1 MISLK
6 NKILYQDWI
15 KDVPEEDLVF
25 VPDSGI
31 ITVFF
36 ERKLNYKLEN
46 STISI
51 FTAKSKYRNQ
61 IPLICNHLNYFIK
74 FYDPENRYMTALL
87 KVKTIL
93 DERETILSK
102 ESFIELLYSH
112 IITKPILKEV
122 FDLVKLNNIRSIEDD
137 EKTVKYGKE
146 ASFTDKH
153 NTILYRMAMCTNLMI
168 PLILHYIH
176 RFASINKKTFLI
188 DEYYNPLFNICGKGI
203 NLKEKLLNYILNETE
218 KSMKR
223 DRLIWEQKALRGDK
237 DFVSFAEE
245 KLQNIVS
252 NIIPKLDYNEDSHN
266 IALIRSTISSDFRN
280 FTREKYGL
288 YPEEISDVKDS
299 DDSLSQQDK
308 MEMTVSRIDV
318 SNVIICNVNKKTVIE
333 KLKDALK
340 IDIDEKEKN
349 FYKKHYKPTEFQ
361 IEMIKLYF
369 VKYFNGFIEMSSLT
383 ADEFTTLVVIMKYKM
398 QGEGYKYLQHMII
411 GHMLDKNPTKTMR
424 SHKFVDKIEQSSTY
438 KRLVKKKYKKL
449 LKLKGDRIIL
459 DKLSLLLKTKFSFI
473 DYNNKKA
480 LGQQIEIDDNI
491 VCDEFLIFLSNI

>member
-1 MISLK
+1 
-6 NKILYQDWI
+6 
-15 KDVPEEDLVF
+15 
-25 VPDSGI
+25 
-31 ITVFF
+31 
-36 ERKLNYKLEN
+36 
-46 STISI
+46 
-51 FTAKSKYRNQ
+51 
-61 IPLICNHLNYFIK
+61 
-74 FYDPENRYMTALL
+74 
-87 KVKTIL
+87 
-93 DERETILSK
+93 
-102 ESFIELLYSH
+102 
-112 IITKPILKEV
+112 
-122 FDLVKLNNIRSIEDD
+122 
-137 EKTVKYGKE
+137 
-146 ASFTDKH
+146 
-153 NTILYRMAMCTNLMI
+153 
-168 PLILHYIH
+168 
-176 RFASINKKTFLI
+176 
-188 DEYYNPLFNICGKGI
+188 
-203 NLKEKLLNYILNETE
+203 
-218 KSMKR
+218 
-223 DRLIWEQKALRGDK
+223 
-237 DFVSFAEE
+237 
-245 KLQNIVS
+245 
-252 NIIPKLDYNEDSHN
+252 
-266 IALIRSTISSDFRN
+266 
-280 FTREKYGL
+280 
-288 YPEEISDVKDS
+288 
-299 DDSLSQQDK
+299 

-340 IDIDEKEKN
+340 IEIDEKEKN
-349 FYKKHYKPTEFQ
+349 FYKKYYKPTEFQ